1 MISSGKYDDTDTIST
16 FLELDNH
23 PKKTKRITLAD
34 AITGAAMTF
43 ANAVT
48 SKSPEVQQCNS
59 QLVIIF
65 SANPPS
71 TAVTDATC
79 PSNPGISPGRITNLR
94 MKKLHELCEL
104 QGLLER
110 NVLTQEE
117 FAEQKW
123 LVLYSLRKLTH

>member
-1 MISSGKYDDTDTIST
+1 MISSGKYEDTNTIPT

-59 QLVIIF
+59 QLLFPLLI
-65 SANPPS
+65 
-71 TAVTDATC
+71 
-79 PSNPGISPGRITNLR
+79 
-94 MKKLHELCEL
+94 LHL
-104 QGLLER
+104 QQSLMLHVLQTLVHLLTE
-110 NVLTQEE
+110 
-117 FAEQKW
+117 
-123 LVLYSLRKLTH
+123 